1 MMLRKM
7 AASAGLAVGL
17 AMAGWGVAA
26 TAGTAAAGASTATA
40 HASPVASRI
49 APVSSQD
56 RMFMNQASQINLAEI
71 SLSRYVLA
79 HASTATARNVAAR
92 YVRDHTA
99 AQASLR
105 ILASD
110 LHVILPATPGVQHE
124 TMAARVEA
132 QKGRNLDI
140 TFTKAVVP
148 GHQTAIAIFK
158 KEVSA
163 GSNPA
168 VKAYAARYLP
178 VLRTHLSL
186 AQHANSTLRVTP

>member
-1 MMLRKM
+1 MMFRKM

-17 AMAGWGVAA
+17 ATAGWGVAA
-26 TAGTAAAGASTATA
+26 TAGTAAAGASTAAA
-40 HASPVASRI
+40 HASRT

-56 RMFMNQASQINLAEI
+56 RMFMSQASQINLAEI
-71 SLSRYVLA
+71 SLSRYVQA
-79 HASTATARNVAAR
+79 HATTVTARNVAAR

-99 AQASLR
+99 AQVNLR

-110 LHVILPATPGVQHE
+110 LHVILPATPGLQHE

-140 TFTKAVVP
+140 AFAKAVVP
-148 GHQTAIAIFK
+148 GHQAAIAIFK

>member
-1 MMLRKM
+1 MMFRKM

-17 AMAGWGVAA
+17 ATAGWGVAA
-26 TAGTAAAGASTATA
+26 TAGTAAAGASTAAA
-40 HASPVASRI
+40 HASRT

-56 RMFMNQASQINLAEI
+56 RMFMSQASQINLAEI
-71 SLSRYVLA
+71 SLSRYVQA
-79 HASTATARNVAAR
+79 HATTVTARNVAAR

-99 AQASLR
+99 AQVNLR

-110 LHVILPATPGVQHE
+110 LHVILPATPGLQHE

-140 TFTKAVVP
+140 AFAKAVVP
-148 GHQTAIAIFK
+148 GHQAAIAIFK

-186 AQHANSTLRVTP
+186 AQHADSTLRVTP